1 MKKSIITIIILLTF
15 LIIYFLQVNFFSWFN
30 IAGVKPNLFIIL
42 TLVIGLFSGRGR
54 GVTFGIIM
62 GVCLDFFIGKN
73 LGITAIML
81 GIVGFFG
88 GYLDKNFSKDSRVT
102 IILMVI
108 ITTLLYEVGNYG
120 FNHFINDVN
129 INKIFLSKTIL
140 IETFFNIIITIILYP
155 LIIKLGYRLEKTYS
169 DNKILTRYF

>member
-1 MKKSIITIIILLTF
+1 MKKSIITVIILLTF

-30 IAGVKPNLFIIL
+30 LAGVKPNLFVIL
-42 TLVIGLFSGRGR
+42 VLIIGLFSGRSR
-54 GVTFGIIM
+54 GIAFGIII
-62 GVCLDFFIGKN
+62 GICLDFFIGKS
-73 LGITAIML
+73 LGITAVML

-88 GYLDKNFSKDSRVT
+88 GYLDRNFSKDSRVT
-102 IILMVI
+102 MILMVI

-120 FNHFINDVN
+120 FNYFINGVN
-129 INKIFLSKTIL
+129 ISKIFLGKTIL

-155 LIIKLGYRLEKTYS
+155 LILKLGYRLEKTYS